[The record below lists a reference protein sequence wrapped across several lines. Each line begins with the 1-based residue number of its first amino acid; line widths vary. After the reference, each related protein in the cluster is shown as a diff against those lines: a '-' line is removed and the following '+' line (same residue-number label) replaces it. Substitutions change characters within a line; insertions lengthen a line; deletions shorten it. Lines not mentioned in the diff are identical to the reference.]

1 MVNVADYILDNVD
14 IVDIISRRV
23 NLKRAGSNF
32 SGLSPFQ
39 HEKTPSFMV
48 SPQKQI
54 FKDFSSGVGGNVI
67 TFIMEY
73 EKLDFWDAI
82 KLIAEENRLDISEY
96 TKSYN
101 YSKDFV
107 DEKEKIKRIHK
118 LSQDF
123 FIDSLKDSP
132 KALDYLQT
140 ERKLSSQII
149 KDFGIGYSPD
159 TNYGLITKLKEKW
172 FNEQDLIQASLIK
185 KWQSDYYSFFR
196 NRIMFP
202 IYDTRNNIVG
212 FSARVLDPKDQ
223 PKYLNSSEHAAFEK
237 SKILYWLNFA
247 KDSIKTHDMLILVEW
262 QMDVI
267 ALARLWLSVGVAT
280 SGTAVST
287 NHLKLMK
294 RYTEN
299 IYILFDNDEAGKNA
313 TIRAL
318 KIAYRENVYPKMI
331 VLPQKFKDIDDLANI
346 TDWLETFN
354 SCIKDSKDA
363 FLQIYELLR
372 EKYDMSSPIDKQK
385 LFNDMFGLIVNVDN
399 YTIQEHYKQLLA
411 DKVWL
416 PYEVVSLQ
424 LNKYIQTDWK
434 FEANR
439 KTKIEKQ
446 ESFRQPDREMVSA
459 ALFYENILEKYMED
473 KENWTSFILSVQSIW
488 KYRENSILQKV
499 LVKADSLSQE
509 DIKELNEIQLRRDK
523 ELVELNGD
531 EKKFMIIKNAVLPVL
546 KNWLQFI
553 LKNSNLSADIK
564 QNLIDSIKYADKYGV
579 SENK

>member
-1 MVNVADYILDNVD
+1 MASVAEFILDNVD
-14 IVDIISRRV
+14 IVDIVSRRV

-32 SGLSPFQ
+32 AGLSPFQ

-54 FKDFSSGVGGNVI
+54 FKDFSSGIGGNAI
-67 TFIMEY
+67 TFVMEY
-73 EKLDFWDAI
+73 EKIDFRDAV
-82 KLIAEENRLDISEY
+82 KLIAEEHRLDISEY
-96 TKSYN
+96 TKNYN

-107 DEKEKIKRIHK
+107 DEKEKIKRMHK

-123 FIDSLKDSP
+123 FVDNLKKSP
-132 KALDYLQT
+132 KALDYLQK
-140 ERKLSSQII
+140 ERKLSLQII
-149 KDFGIGYSPD
+149 ESFGIGYAPD
-159 TNYGLITKLKEKW
+159 SNYDLITKLKDKW
-172 FNEQDLIQASLIK
+172 FNEQDLVQASLIK

-202 IYDTRNNIVG
+202 IHDTRNNIVG
-212 FSARVLDPKDQ
+212 FSARVVDPNDQ

-247 KDSIKTHDMLILVEW
+247 RDGVKIHDMLVLVEW

-267 ALARLWLSVGVAT
+267 ALARLWLPIWVAT
-280 SGTAVST
+280 CGTAVTS
-287 NHLKLMK
+287 NHIKLMK

-299 IYILFDNDEAGKNA
+299 VYILFDNDDAGKNA

-318 KIAYRENVYPKMI
+318 KVAYRENIYPKMI
-331 VLPQKFKDIDDLANI
+331 LLPKEFKDIDDLANV
-346 TDWLETFN
+346 TDWLEIFN

-434 FEANR
+434 FEVNR
-439 KTKIEKQ
+439 KSTKEDKRKA
-446 ESFRQPDREMVSA
+446 RQPNREMVSA
-459 ALFYENILEKYMED
+459 ALFYENIFEKYIED

-488 KYRENSILQKV
+488 KYREGSILQKV
-499 LVKADSLSQE
+499 LFKTELLSQE
-509 DIKELNEIQLRRDK
+509 EIQELNEIQLRRDK
-523 ELVELNGD
+523 ELIEVNGD
-531 EKKFMIIKNAVLPVL
+531 EKKFMIIKNAVLPIL
-546 KNWLQFI
+546 KSWLKII
-553 LKNSNLSADIK
+553 LKNSNMSFDIK
-564 QNLIDSIKYADKYGV
+564 QSLIDSMKYADKYG
-579 SENK
+579 

>member
-159 TNYGLITKLKEKW
+159 TNYGLITKLKEKG

-185 KWQSDYYSFFR
+185 KGQSDYYSFFR

-237 SKILYWLNFA
+237 SKILYGLNFA
-247 KDSIKTHDMLILVEW
+247 KDSIKTHDMLILVEG

-267 ALARLWLSVGVAT
+267 ALARLGLSVGVAT

-346 TDWLETFN
+346 TDGLETFN

-411 DKVWL
+411 DKVGL

-424 LNKYIQTDWK
+424 LNKYIQTDGK

-473 KENWTSFILSVQSIW
+473 KENWTSFILSVQSIG

-546 KNWLQFI
+546 KNGLQFI